1 MGGGHGLADLLIV
14 DAEPP
19 GPATLSPRHVRALI
33 VSLVV
38 AALAYLL
45 VSLWGGWHG
54 VLQAGLRVGFGG
66 IVAALALSLLNYGLR
81 FVRWQYYLGLLE
93 QAVPA
98 ATSLR
103 IYLSGFALTTTP
115 GKAGEL
121 VRSVLLATRGVP
133 YRQSVAA
140 FFSERLSDLIAVLL
154 LAGGGALVFPHAGQL
169 FALLVPAVAV
179 LLLLLQAH
187 GWLGQLKHWLQAH
200 AGNRL
205 LAFAGHLVDV
215 ILHSA
220 RLYAPAPL
228 LIGLLLGVMA
238 WAAEGLAFWLLA
250 HWMGLSLSLE
260 TAVFI
265 YAFSMLAGAVS
276 FLPGGLGGA
285 ELVMIGLL
293 ALNGVA
299 RPEAVAL
306 TLLIRMTTLW
316 FAVALGLAVLIRGR

>member
-1 MGGGHGLADLLIV
+1 MDAD
-14 DAEPP
+14 PP
-19 GPATLSPRHVRALI
+19 GVATLSARHVRAL
-33 VSLVV
+33 VLSLAL
-38 AALAYLL
+38 AAAAYLL
-45 VSLWGGWHG
+45 ISLWGGWHD
-54 VLQAGLRVGFGG
+54 VVDASLRVGLAG
-66 IVAALALSLLNYGLR
+66 IGIALALSLLNYGLR

-93 QAVPA
+93 QPVPLA
-98 ATSLR
+98 ASLR

-121 VRSVLLATRGVP
+121 VRSVLLATRGVA

-154 LAGGGALVFPHAGQL
+154 LAGGGALSFPHAGQL

-187 GWLGQLKHWLQAH
+187 GWLRALKHWLQGH
-200 AGNRL
+200 ARNRL
-205 LAFAGHLVDV
+205 LAFAQQLVDV
-215 ILHSA
+215 VLHSA

-228 LIGLLLGVMA
+228 LIGLALGLLA
-238 WAAEGLAFWLLA
+238 WAAEGFAFWLMA
-250 HWMGLSLSLE
+250 HWMGLSVPLE

-265 YAFSMLAGAVS
+265 YSFSMLAGAVS

-316 FAVALGLAVLIRGR
+316 FAVVLGLGALTRGR